1 MSQIVENAV
10 DNSGHRS
17 RKTWANL
24 PHKSRKGSPLS
35 GFRHSVKGFSLRT
48 VHSSLRY
55 ILPLGQDDFCYFDIM
70 FHISTAS
77 PSREEILKLVEMYG
91 YVPVEP
97 PAGIDLFAEI
107 ERLRKEKNAI
117 LLAHYYQDAD
127 IQDIADFVGDS
138 LGLSQKAAE
147 TDADIIVFAGV
158 HFMAETAKILNPTKK
173 VLIPD
178 LNAGCSL
185 SDSCP
190 PESFAAF
197 KAKYPDHKVVSYI
210 NTSAAIKAM
219 SDIIVTSSNAVPIV
233 KALPP
238 DWKIIFA
245 PDKNLG
251 AYVMKKTG
259 RDMVLWD
266 GVCMVHTIF
275 SHQKVRAL
283 RAQYPDAELIA
294 HPECEPAILE
304 QADFIGSTTG
314 LLNYV
319 IKSEKK
325 RFIVATETGI
335 LHQMRK
341 AAPDKELIQ
350 APAEYSCSCNTCPHM
365 KLNTL
370 EKIYNALLYEAPEVT
385 LAPELIEAA
394 RRPIER
400 MLEMSRELG
409 LLSKG

>member
-1 MSQIVENAV
+1 
-10 DNSGHRS
+10 
-17 RKTWANL
+17 
-24 PHKSRKGSPLS
+24 
-35 GFRHSVKGFSLRT
+35 
-48 VHSSLRY
+48 
-55 ILPLGQDDFCYFDIM
+55 M
-70 FHISTAS
+70 FPQSTALPS
-77 PSREEILKLVEMYG
+77 PQEIPTWVSTYG

-97 PAGIDLFAEI
+97 PPHTDLFAEI
-107 ERLRKEKNAI
+107 QRLKKEKNAI

-127 IQDIADFVGDS
+127 IQDIADYVGDS

-147 TDADIIVFAGV
+147 TNADIIVFAGV

-178 LNAGCSL
+178 MNAGCSL

-190 PESFAAF
+190 PEAFRAF
-197 KAKYPDHKVVSYI
+197 KEKYPEYKVVSYI

-233 KALPP
+233 QALPP
-238 DWKIIFA
+238 DWKLIFA

-251 AYVMKKTG
+251 LYVMRKTG
-259 RDMVLWD
+259 RQMVLWE
-266 GVCMVHTIF
+266 GVCMVHTVF

-283 RAQYPDAELIA
+283 RQQYPDAKLIA
-294 HPECEPAILE
+294 HPECEPALLE
-304 QADFIGSTTG
+304 EADFIGSTTA

-319 IKSEKK
+319 INSLDKQ
-325 RFIVATETGI
+325 FIVATEPGI

-350 APAEYSCSCNTCPHM
+350 APTEYSCSCNTCPHM

-370 EKIYNALLYEAPEVT
+370 EKIYNALLYEAPE
-385 LAPELIEAA
+385 LILPLDLIEAA

-400 MLEMSRELG
+400 MLEMSRALG
-409 LLSKG
+409 VISKS